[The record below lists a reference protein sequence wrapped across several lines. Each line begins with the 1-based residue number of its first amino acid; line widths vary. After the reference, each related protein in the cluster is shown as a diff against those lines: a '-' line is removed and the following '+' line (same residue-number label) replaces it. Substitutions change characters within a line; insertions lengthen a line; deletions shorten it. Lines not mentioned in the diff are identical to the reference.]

1 MIASD
6 GCPPLKVIS
15 ESVNILVRFIAS
27 SMRIL
32 YKKKIIPL
40 RKNYQRLYSQAM
52 RIGLISRLF

>member
-6 GCPPLKVIS
+6 GSPPLKVIS
-15 ESVNILVRFIAS
+15 DAVNILVRFIAS

-32 YKKKIIPL
+32 YKKFIPV

-52 RIGLISRLF
+52 RMV